1 MEEEEAGIV
10 KEGDM
15 TAKHLSRRRFLQGVG
30 TVAAATVLAERAP
43 RLTVARAAAAA
54 TGTARFGIQTP
65 PQHVTYSDIV
75 SVWQE
80 VDELGFDTAFL
91 FDHFI
96 PIYSDP
102 NGPCFE
108 GWTLLSALASQTKH
122 VRVGLLVTS
131 NTYRNPAILAKMA
144 ATVDHVSQGRLILG
158 IGAGWFELEPGSA
171 GKDSMKSTTYVSTR
185 FDVVADPI
193 NIGLPPDHPERANG
207 PAQQLFP
214 LIGERSGSWES

>member
-1 MEEEEAGIV
+1 MCLEGGQFQLLLELLALIVLRSRRGCGNEDLLRMEEEEAGIV

-65 PQHVTYSDIV
+65 PQHVTYRDIV

-80 VDELGFDTAFL
+80 ADEMGFDTAFL

-102 NGPCFE
+102 NGPCFRPVAN
-108 GWTLLSALASQTKH
+108 LSRREQ
-122 VRVGLLVTS
+122 R
-131 NTYRNPAILAKMA
+131 M
-144 ATVDHVSQGRLILG
+144 
-158 IGAGWFELEPGSA
+158 
-171 GKDSMKSTTYVSTR
+171 
-185 FDVVADPI
+185 
-193 NIGLPPDHPERANG
+193 
-207 PAQQLFP
+207 
-214 LIGERSGSWES
+214 RS